1 LFLRD
6 PEVLTSS
13 GEGVYSNVSFLRGFF
28 GWWWKFELI
37 VLFSASRRRCK
48 NWDLR
53 FLGELKL
60 TDCSLGSLKC
70 GAKACV
76 AAGAPRNYMIARI
89 PESLWYDS

>member
-1 LFLRD
+1 M
-6 PEVLTSS
+6 LTSS
-13 GEGVYSNVSFLRGFF
+13 GEGVYSNVSVLRGFF

-37 VLFSASRRRCK
+37 DLFSGGRTRCN

-60 TDCSLGSLKC
+60 TDCSLGSLKW

-76 AAGAPRNYMIARI
+76 AAGAPRKDMLARI
-89 PESLWYDS
+89 P